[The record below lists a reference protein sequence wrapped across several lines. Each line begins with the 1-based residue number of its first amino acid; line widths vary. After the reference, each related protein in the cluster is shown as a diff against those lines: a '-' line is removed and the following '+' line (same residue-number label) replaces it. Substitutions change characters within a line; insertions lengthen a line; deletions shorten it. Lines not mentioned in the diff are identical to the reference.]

1 MAESRSVIG
10 AASGWVRV
18 ESTAEGHENKYS
30 ISFLKIVFFLEFID
44 LYLKGNVDKGAAEIT

>member
-30 ISFLKIVFFLEFID
+30 ISFLKIVFFWNLLIC
-44 LYLKGNVDKGAAEIT
+44 I